1 MGVLVTGAAGFI
13 GSFVSHA
20 LLKRGET
27 VIGLDNLNAYY
38 DVSLKDSR
46 LIGLQ
51 RQPNFHFLR
60 ADIADQGALQAALRP
75 HFGNIDRIVHL
86 AAQAGVRHSIDKPL
100 DYLNANLGGHL
111 HLLELARS
119 LPNLRHMVY
128 ASSSSVYGASQR
140 IPFSLDDPV
149 DQPVSLYAATKRA
162 DELMSA
168 SYASLYKI
176 PLTGLRF
183 FTVYGPAGR
192 PDMAYFKF
200 TQAIL
205 AGRPI
210 DVNGD
215 GSQSRDFTYVDDIV
229 AGVIAA
235 LDRPPN
241 GAIPHRLFNL
251 GDDQPEKLSHL
262 IALVEQAC
270 GRKAEIN
277 YLPPSPGDVPATWAD
292 ISASRAELGYAPKV
306 PLAEGVARFV
316 DWYRGYAGCRCNVT
330 VRARGDACF
339 ATTIL

>member
-13 GSFVSHA
+13 GSFVSQA
-20 LLKRGET
+20 LLKRGEQ
-27 VIGLDNLNAYY
+27 VIGIDNLNAYY
-38 DVSLKDSR
+38 NVGLKEGR
-46 LIGLQ
+46 LANLQ
-51 RQPNFHFLR
+51 GKPDFSFIR
-60 ADIADQGALQAALRP
+60 ADIADQAALTAAIRP
-75 HFGNIDRIVHL
+75 YAGHIDRIVHL

-111 HLLELARS
+111 HMLEVARH
-119 LPNLRHMVY
+119 LPKLRHMVY

-200 TQAIL
+200 TDAIL

-229 AGVIAA
+229 DGVIAA
-235 LDRPPN
+235 LDRPPTS
-241 GAIPHRLFNL
+241 AIPHRLFNL

-262 IALVEQAC
+262 IALIEEAC

-277 YLPPSPGDVPATWAD
+277 YLPFSPGDVPATWAD
-292 ISASRAELGYAPKV
+292 ISASRTELGYAPKV
-306 PLAEGVARFV
+306 PLADGVARFV
-316 DWYRGYAGCRCNVT
+316 AWYREHA
-330 VRARGDACF
+330 ARTPVA
-339 ATTIL
+339 AMSR